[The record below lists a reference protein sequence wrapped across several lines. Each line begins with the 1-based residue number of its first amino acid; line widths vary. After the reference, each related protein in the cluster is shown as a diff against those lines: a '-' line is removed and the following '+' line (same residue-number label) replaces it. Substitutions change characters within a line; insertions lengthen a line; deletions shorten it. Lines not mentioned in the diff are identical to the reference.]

1 MIQRYFLIEPNY
13 SDPDTLCCFTV
24 GSGRV
29 RASIQ
34 IYADISMLLEVVSAL
49 EAKSCASMRL
59 FLNLLYS
66 DQVHPEEESHSAD
79 WKL

>member
-13 SDPDTLCCFTV
+13 SDPDTFCSFTV

-29 RASIQ
+29 RASIK

-49 EAKSCASMRL
+49 EATS
-59 FLNLLYS
+59 
-66 DQVHPEEESHSAD
+66 
-79 WKL
+79 